1 MTWQRRPARRIS
13 MCVWG
18 DTMHAVHITVKWI
31 PSTIQTRMKE
41 EVAWFW
47 TRDEMVPKL
56 RQRLER
62 YLK

>member
-1 MTWQRRPARRIS
+1 